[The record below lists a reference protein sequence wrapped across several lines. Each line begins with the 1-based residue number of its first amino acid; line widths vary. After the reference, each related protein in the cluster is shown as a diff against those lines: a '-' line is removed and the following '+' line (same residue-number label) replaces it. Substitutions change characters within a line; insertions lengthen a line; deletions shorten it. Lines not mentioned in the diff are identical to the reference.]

1 MDAVFENLCGVKNCR
16 SHRFLENLE
25 KFNEIRLN
33 SAELCLTYEMTSN
46 LLKNRN
52 SAAFTDNSAVFT
64 DNSAAFTDN
73 SYGDDVPQWYYCRS
87 RLCHLRTSLQIW
99 SCLQYNLRN
108 ASTKYE
114 SENLICKYNMVV
126 K

>member
-33 SAELCLTYEMTSN
+33 SVELCLTYEKTSN

-52 SAAFTDNSAVFT
+52 WAVFT

-73 SYGDDVPQWYYCRS
+73 SYGDDAPQWYYCIS

-108 ASTKYE
+108 ASTKHE